1 MNKIVARR
9 KVLQMFGTICCNKET
24 LSEEQLMRYQSFYCG
39 LCKTIRKKYGQMER
53 IALNFDMTFLAL
65 ILSSLYEP
73 EEETYSNGCIFR
85 TAKTKIAV
93 KNPFIEYAADMTML
107 LAYFKCEDD
116 WKDEKKY
123 FARFGMKKLEKS
135 YQKICEQYP
144 RQSKKVEDS
153 LQKLHQVEQDFKADA
168 DMAIHFSG
176 EMLSELF
183 VYKEDY
189 WSETLRNFG
198 YDLGRFIYIM
208 DAAFDYESD
217 RKKGLYNPLNK
228 LQVQGE
234 QVEQILKIEMGRVV
248 YCFDILPL
256 VQDQEILKNVL
267 FQGVWTKWNKR
278 HKQETKKKE

>member
-1 MNKIVARR
+1 
-9 KVLQMFGTICCNKET
+9 MFGTICCNKET

-144 RQSKKVEDS
+144 RQSEKVEES
-153 LQKLHQVEQDFKADA
+153 LQKLHQVEQDFKANA

-217 RKKGLYNPLNK
+217 KKKGLYNPLNK